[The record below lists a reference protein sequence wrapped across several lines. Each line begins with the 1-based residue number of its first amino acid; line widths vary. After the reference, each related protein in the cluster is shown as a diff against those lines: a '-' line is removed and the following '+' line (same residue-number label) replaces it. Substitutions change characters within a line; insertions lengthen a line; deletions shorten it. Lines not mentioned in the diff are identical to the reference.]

1 MTLMLFSCE
10 WTSFRWHY
18 EKIECVS
25 RNWNSTFWFFTEK
38 SNFGSNFML
47 LYRVHCTHYS
57 TIQFKYIKVST
68 GFCQRYNGAVTER
81 LRNAV
86 SRNQTNNGWYFL
98 QLQPAAPSAKLPAGF
113 EVLPF
118 NGASKSCRRRRSGR
132 ASTGS
137 SPPCPSPS
145 SRSRS
150 EHSWWS
156 SAANLSVQEIN
167 Y

>member
-1 MTLMLFSCE
+1 MNVISLTLRENRMCKSKLKQYILIFH
-10 WTSFRWHY
+10 WKVKFW
-18 EKIECVS
+18 IEFYVA
-25 RNWNSTFWFFTEK
+25 
-38 SNFGSNFML
+38 L
-47 LYRVHCTHYS
+47 LCTQYS
-57 TIQFKYIKVST
+57 TLKFKYIKVSA

-81 LRNAV
+81 NTV
-86 SRNQTNNGWYFL
+86 SRHQTNNGWYFL

-156 SAANLSVQEIN
+156 SAANLSVQETN